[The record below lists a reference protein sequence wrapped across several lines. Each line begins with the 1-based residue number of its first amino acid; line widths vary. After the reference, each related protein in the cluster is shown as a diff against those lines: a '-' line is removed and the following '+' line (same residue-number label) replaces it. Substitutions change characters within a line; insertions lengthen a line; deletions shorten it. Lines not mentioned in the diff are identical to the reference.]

1 MNCESCKVPHGKKE
15 TKRKKNRTIRRQV
28 RVRDEERW
36 RAKRD
41 TDTTTEEEEEETT
54 GCVPFAEQGGYASLL
69 LVDDDRPTDRL
80 RAHLA
85 VIGCGNIDQPSAI
98 VD

>member
-1 MNCESCKVPHGKKE
+1 MNCESCKVPHGKK
-15 TKRKKNRTIRRQV
+15 TKRKKNRTIRQV
-28 RVRDEERW
+28 RVTDEERW

-41 TDTTTEEEEEETT
+41 TDTTTEEETT
-54 GCVPFAEQGGYASLL
+54 GCVPFAEQGRIFPS
-69 LVDDDRPTDRL
+69 LVDDDRPTDNRL

-85 VIGCGNIDQPSAI
+85 VIGCGNIHQPSAI